1 MIPTT
6 IVRHRLWVLT
16 AYALVFLFMSV
27 VFFPFVAE
35 FNTSSWGKTKEER
48 FALLTPLT
56 IMTKLARRNLNI
68 IFYYSLQHKLF
79 SSLSKTFRFDTT
91 KL

>member
-1 MIPTT
+1 MIPTSST
-6 IVRHRLWVLT
+6 SVMGLNCL
-16 AYALVFLFMSV
+16 FLFMAMGS
-27 VFFPFVAE
+27 FRFVAE
-35 FNTSSWGKTKEER
+35 FNTLSWRKTKEER
-48 FALLTPLT
+48 FALHTPLT